1 MSLLAPASCDQPLGI
16 IGGLVAW
23 FVCMLFR
30 WGLQAGQGGTG
41 GAQGMEAETG
51 EYPMRT
57 RETPWQLETG

>member
-1 MSLLAPASCDQPLGI
+1 MTSPWVLLVGWLH
-16 IGGLVAW
+16 GLCA
-23 FVCMLFR
+23 MLFR

-41 GAQGMEAETG
+41 GEQGMEAETG